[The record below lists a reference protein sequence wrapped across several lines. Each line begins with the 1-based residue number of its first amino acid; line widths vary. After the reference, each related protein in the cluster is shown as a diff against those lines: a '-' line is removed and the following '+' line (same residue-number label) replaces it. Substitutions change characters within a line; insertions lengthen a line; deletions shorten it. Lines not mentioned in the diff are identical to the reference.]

1 MKSNLFSNKL
11 FLSGLIIG
19 CLILTL
25 GVYFMIIPEKPAV
38 RGHPPANQDKG
49 VIYIRDESGQTVPST
64 KTYTAPKAKD
74 IDLQSDTSIYH
85 RGKTIPKMTEQDMWV
100 AMMTWHEGPQTV
112 EALMESYHVVYLQS
126 KRHREI
132 DMRVPPEQ
140 WLQSVLDKGYTIL
153 NYDEYI
159 GYMDARTATDDLD
172 NPLVRQPYSEAL
184 GIPESEI
191 ERLQKIYIE
200 NKFIRI
206 AREHAMKRASTEPIA
221 FGIHIADKV
230 LPIYKNRD
238 VVYVQRYE
246 SAAEFIGKKLTDE
259 QSFNLLFRG
268 IEPEG
273 IEVIYIDE
281 LGNQLSKKP
290 KPFTREEVRKMMSE
304 GEVPPPKE
312 WWDPE
317 APVPDVEEFE
327 EFLPPERDTDL
338 DFERRREREEFERA
352 REEFERHAAEVE
364 RQPEFEKFLR
374 EVRQLEKF
382 ATMSDAEIAAELEK
396 QLRQQLLPGAS
407 TDASLEDAV
416 REKIPQKPLTSER
429 FNKAKRIL
437 QNYGPKEGLRR
448 LTEADPELAEYFR
461 RNPQKVPPP
470 KRSQPSNTED
480 SQEE

>member
-1 MKSNLFSNKL
+1 MKLFSKKL
-11 FLSGLIIG
+11 FLGGLIIC
-19 CLILTL
+19 CLLLTL
-25 GVYFMIIPEKPAV
+25 GVYFMIIPKKPAV
-38 RGHPPANQDKG
+38 RGYPPANQDKG
-49 VIYIRDESGQTVPST
+49 VIYIRDEKGQTVPSK
-64 KTYTAPKAKD
+64 KTYTAPKVKD
-74 IDLQSDTSIYH
+74 TTSIYH

-100 AMMTWHEGPQTV
+100 AMMTWHAGPQTV
-112 EALMESYHVVYLQS
+112 EALMESYHVAYLQS

-153 NYDEYI
+153 NYLEYAQ
-159 GYMDARTATDDLD
+159 YMDARAVTDNLD
-172 NPLVRQPYSEAL
+172 TPQILKMYSESYE
-184 GIPESEI
+184 IPETEI
-191 ERLQKIYIE
+191 DRIKALYLENHLLFLKRKHIMERTVK
-200 NKFIRI
+200 
-206 AREHAMKRASTEPIA
+206 EPVTG
-221 FGIHIADKV
+221 GIHIGDKV
-230 LPIYKNRD
+230 LPFYRDRD
-238 VVYVQRYE
+238 VVYVQRHE
-246 SAAEFIGKKLTDE
+246 SGAQYNGVKLTAE
-259 QSFNLLFRG
+259 QRFNLIFRG

-273 IEVIYIDE
+273 IEIIYIDE
-281 LGNQLSKKP
+281 LGNQLSEKP
-290 KPFTREEVRKMMSE
+290 KPITREEVRKMMSE

-327 EFLPPERDTDL
+327 EFLPPERGTDL

-364 RQPEFEKFLR
+364 RQPEFEEFLR

-407 TDASLEDAV
+407 TEASLEDAV

-429 FNKAKRIL
+429 FSKAKQIL

-470 KRSQPSNTED
+470 KRPQPSNADD
-480 SQEE
+480 SQKE